1 MHFAIMRCAKLS
13 SFGSVAASLQH
24 CFRER
29 ETLNADAA
37 RSFKNQHAAAS
48 RSDEALGSLR
58 SLLPEKRR
66 KDAVLCIEYMMSASP
81 EWFQTSSEAKQAEFF
96 KEARQWLEKKYGA
109 DRVIVSTVHNDETT
123 PHLTAY
129 VVPLTKDGRLS
140 AKDFIGNKSKMS
152 ADQSSFAKSVGKL
165 GLKRGIEG
173 SEAAHTTIKEFYQW
187 MGADVPEKSAVE
199 LPKPSL
205 TDKLSPTAYAEKV
218 ADVANAAID
227 KAHAIAFAKHKKA
240 QMSEQRLQDLE
251 HAADNL
257 RMQAEYFE
265 KRSEA
270 AEQIVLLFTEEEI
283 ESARECMKKREAE
296 QKNFEQAEKLEQE
309 RQRRIDAL
317 PILLKNAAGAARTF
331 IDKALV
337 ALRQVSDSKT
347 VEWGKVE
354 GSAIREAIAENG
366 QSVDSTARAICEL
379 SPLRVTK
386 DSHRPVYQFCEE
398 NGPKYIADFERS
410 RGNELGNE
418 LR

>member
-1 MHFAIMRCAKLS
+1 MHFAIMRCTKLS

-29 ETLNADAA
+29 ETLNADAT
-37 RSFKNQHAAAS
+37 RLSKNEHAGANSSDAALS
-48 RSDEALGSLR
+48 SLR

-66 KDAVLCIEYMMSASP
+66 KDAVLCVEYLMSASP
-81 EWFQTSSEAKQAEFF
+81 EWWHTASEAKQAEFF
-96 KEARQWLEKKYGA
+96 KQARDWLEKKYGA
-109 DRVIVSTVHNDETT
+109 DRVIVSSIHRDETT
-123 PHLTAY
+123 PHLSAF
-129 VVPLTKDGRLS
+129 VVPLTSDGRLS

-173 SEAAHTTIKEFYQW
+173 SEATHTTLKEFYQW
-187 MGADVPEKSAVE
+187 MGADVPEKSSVE

-205 TDKLSPTAYAEKV
+205 ADKLTPTAYAKKV
-218 ADVANAAID
+218 ADVANAAIN

-331 IDKALV
+331 IDKALA